1 MLVRASGGL
10 PVDLPRAGAV
20 AKVSARRAQAT
31 IRAGLSR
38 CKARASEDPISPDPI
53 RGRCSLTAEA
63 HGVGTRGGKRTMAQ
77 R

>member
-1 MLVRASGGL
+1 MLVRAFGGL

-38 CKARASEDPISPDPI
+38 RRARASEDPISPIP
-53 RGRCSLTAEA
+53 SEA
-63 HGVGTRGGKRTMAQ
+63 AVA
-77 R
+77 